1 MKGYIA
7 DIEKLT
13 EDNSA
18 FRHVLYTGQHLQL
31 VLMALNPGE
40 SIGVETHATHD
51 QFFRIE
57 QGKGTASIN
66 GVAHKVKD
74 GDCVIV
80 PAGAV
85 HNLTNT
91 GDQTLR
97 VYTLYGPP
105 EHRDGV
111 IQKTKAEADAADEA
125 FDGGTTE

>member
-1 MKGYIA
+1 MHGYIA
-7 DIEKLT
+7 DIETLT
-13 EDNSA
+13 EKNAD
-18 FRHVLYTGQHLQL
+18 FRHVLYTGKHLQL

-66 GVAHKVKD
+66 GVIHKVKD

-97 VYTLYGPP
+97 VYTLYAPP

-111 IQKTKAEADAADEA
+111 IQKTKAEAEAADEA
-125 FDGGTTE
+125 FDGTTSE

>member
-1 MKGYIA
+1 MKGYVA
-7 DIEKLT
+7 DIEALT
-13 EDNSA
+13 EHNSA

-66 GVAHKVKD
+66 GVTRKVKG

-111 IQKTKAEADAADEA
+111 IQKTKAEADAADEV